1 MLPLLLGYHSAA
13 QAHPSAHKRDAKP
26 RGPPPARS
34 LHPRSR
40 IIHTL
45 LAQVGKPY
53 RWGGISPHTGF
64 DCSGF
69 IYYTWHKNF
78 NIRLPRTAKGM
89 YAMPQAQPVKLH
101 QLEPGDIVFFS
112 MHGDSIDHVG
122 VYLGSGHI
130 IEAPHTGQNVKIVS
144 MDKENYRQH
153 YRGSSAT
160 THNRTRKRGM
170 SPPAINKNGGERR
183 GKPWAVVLFA
193 RPAVTKANLRR

>member
-1 MLPLLLGYHSAA
+1 MSKFRLPLYLLLPLLMGYHSAA
-13 QAHPSAHKRDAKP
+13 QGHPTARGRTAHPSAHKRDAKP
-26 RGPPPARS
+26 RGHPSPAMS
-34 LHPRSR
+34 LHPRTR

-53 RWGGISPHTGF
+53 RWGGSSPHTGF
-64 DCSGF
+64 DCSGL

-112 MHGDSIDHVG
+112 MHGASIDHVG
-122 VYLGSGHI
+122 VYLGSGHF

-153 YRGSSAT
+153 YRGARRLLT
-160 THNRTRKRGM
+160 TEQDKEG
-170 SPPAINKNGGERR
+170 
-183 GKPWAVVLFA
+183 
-193 RPAVTKANLRR
+193 